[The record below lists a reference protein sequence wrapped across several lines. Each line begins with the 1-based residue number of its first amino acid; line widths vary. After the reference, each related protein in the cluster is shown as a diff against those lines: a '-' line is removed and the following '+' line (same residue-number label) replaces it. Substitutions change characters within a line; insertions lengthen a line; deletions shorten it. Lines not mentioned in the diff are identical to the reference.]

1 MNVLKS
7 FLLSLI
13 LLPGF
18 GTVAQENQ
26 KSDLAIEQAERL
38 AALPLKCAEQEYPNK
53 MGEVFNSKKEMDN
66 PSDLHPA
73 FYGCFD
79 WHSSVH
85 GHWLMVT
92 LVKQYPELKQKEEIL
107 HLLEE
112 HLSKKN
118 MEQEMKVF
126 SIPGNASFE
135 RTYGW
140 AWILKLQMELDSWN
154 NPLGKEC
161 ASNLRPLSQLICAK
175 YIDFLPKLVYPIR
188 TGEHVNTAFGLT
200 FAYDYAKS
208 QNDTT
213 LLSSIVKRSREFY
226 LKDSLYPMRFEP
238 SGYDFLSPALEE
250 ADLMRRVL
258 AKDEFNRWLKGFL
271 PELFHKD
278 FQLEPGKINDRTD
291 GKLVHLDGLNFS
303 RAWCLNALAN
313 TNPELSHL
321 KTIAQNH
328 IQASLPNIVDGD
340 YMGEHWL
347 ASFALVALL
356 SMR

>member
-1 MNVLKS
+1 MLKS
-7 FLLSLI
+7 FFLLLI
-13 LLPGF
+13 LLIGF
-18 GTVAQENQ
+18 PVHAQDNTSFQ
-26 KSDLAIEQAERL
+26 LTIEQAERL
-38 AALPLKCAEQEYPNK
+38 VALPLKCSEKEYPNK
-53 MGEVFNSKKEMDN
+53 MGEVFNSKREMDE

-85 GHWLMVT
+85 GHWLMVA
-92 LVKQYPELKQKEEIL
+92 LIKRFPELKQKEEIRTQ
-107 HLLEE
+107 LEE

-118 MEQEMKVF
+118 IDQEMKVF
-126 SIPGNASFE
+126 SIPGNSSFE

-154 NPLGKEC
+154 DPLGKTC
-161 ASNLRPLSQLICAK
+161 GNNLRPLSKLICTK
-175 YIDFLPKLVYPIR
+175 YVDFLPKLVYPIR

-200 FAYDYAKS
+200 FAFDYAKT

-213 LLSSIVKRSREFY
+213 LLSSIVKRSKDFY
-226 LKDSLYPMRFEP
+226 LKDSLYPLRFEP

-258 AKDEFNRWLKGFL
+258 SPEEFHKWLNGFL
-271 PELFHKD
+271 PELFDRNFH
-278 FQLEPGKINDRTD
+278 LEPGKINDRTD

-303 RAWCLNALAN
+303 RSWCLIALAN
-313 TNPELSHL
+313 SNPDLAHL
-321 KTIAQNH
+321 KSVAEHH
-328 IQASLPNIVDGD
+328 IKASLPNIVDGD

-356 SMR
+356 NMQ